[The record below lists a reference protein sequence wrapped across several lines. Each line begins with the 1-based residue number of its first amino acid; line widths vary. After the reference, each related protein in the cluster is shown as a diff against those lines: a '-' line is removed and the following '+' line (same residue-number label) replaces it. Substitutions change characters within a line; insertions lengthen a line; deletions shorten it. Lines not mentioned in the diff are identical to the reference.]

1 MTDPPWLTP
10 EEMHAWIRLVSV
22 VELLPG
28 ALDAPLQRDAGVTH
42 FEYFTL
48 ARLSEAPDRRLRM
61 TALSAAT
68 NSSLARLSHVI
79 SRLEKRGFVERSP
92 CGRSPSHQCLPHG
105 DGLAEGGRHSA
116 RSRRD
121 SARQCDRC
129 SGCRRHRRPRPHHG
143 AHPLEARS
151 GGSPAGLGR
160 RVARDRPRALPPEN
174 GTEAGGVPDRT
185 APASP
190 VEDHDHPKIELLC
203 PGLPKPFT

>member
-92 CGRSPSHQCLPHG
+92 CAEDRRATNASLTATGWQKVVATAPGHVATVRDSVIDVLDAADIADLDRIMGRILSRLDP
-105 DGLAEGGRHSA
+105 GGRL
-116 RSRRD
+116 RD
-121 SARQCDRC
+121 WGDA
-129 SGCRRHRRPRPHHG
+129 
-143 AHPLEARS
+143 
-151 GGSPAGLGR
+151 
-160 RVARDRPRALPPEN
+160 
-174 GTEAGGVPDRT
+174 
-185 APASP
+185 
-190 VEDHDHPKIELLC
+190 
-203 PGLPKPFT
+203 